1 MQRDKE
7 YITKKITDKIDS
19 LHDKKYIKP
28 LLFIKENIDL
38 YNEYELCYLIDNI
51 DSCERTKFVPDLL
64 RQVYIKTGILK
75 DNENIFKGFI
85 SILKDNFDINS
96 NIVEVGGG
104 LFPTLGEMISAEQV
118 DGTVTVYDP
127 RLYKD
132 DRTNPKLI
140 LKKERFDENT
150 DVTGADILV
159 GFMPCEATETILEN
173 AIKSGKPFYVAMCGC
188 VHSPWASMYSFGFGT
203 SPEIYQQQVMAKA
216 ESLIEEYGGEE
227 LQVTKLKNSPIDYPI
242 LYRKK

>member
-159 GFMPCEATETILEN
+159 GFMPCEATEFLIRKACQNKKDFLVALCEGGHFDYDYDWFDEE
-173 AIKSGKPFYVAMCGC
+173 AWRESMFYIAKRGIEDGKMGRFEKTDLKDYDDPYPVIFN
-188 VHSPWASMYSFGFGT
+188 
-203 SPEIYQQQVMAKA
+203 K
-216 ESLIEEYGGEE
+216 
-227 LQVTKLKNSPIDYPI
+227 KL
-242 LYRKK
+242 